1 MREHESVHGVQLI
14 EVDGLL
20 PVTTRRDRDVI
31 GVALL
36 RWLASEIQAQLD
48 AESIAVDVRV
58 VFSCYAGSSYP
69 TLGVQYRAECPAS
82 VDVGARVEALAG
94 ALLRQASVGSWVRF
108 LAASSDDFAALT
120 EELRAESG
128 GR

>member
-1 MREHESVHGVQLI
+1 MSENETVHGVQLV

-20 PVTTRRDRDVI
+20 PVTTRRDRDVMS
-31 GVALL
+31 VALL

-69 TLGVQYRAECPAS
+69 TLAVQYRAECPAS

-94 ALLRQASVGSWVRF
+94 ALLRDAPVRSWVRF
-108 LAASSDDFAALT
+108 LAASSDDFAAFT
-120 EELRAESG
+120 EVLRAESG
-128 GR
+128 RR